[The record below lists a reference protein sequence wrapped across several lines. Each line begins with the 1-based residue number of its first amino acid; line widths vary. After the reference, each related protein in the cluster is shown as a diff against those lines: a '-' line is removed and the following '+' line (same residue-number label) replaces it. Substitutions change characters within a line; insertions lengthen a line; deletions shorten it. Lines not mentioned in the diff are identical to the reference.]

1 MFRDRTDGG
10 QLLALQ
16 LTKYKNNP
24 DLLVL
29 ALPRG
34 GVPVGY
40 EIAKA
45 LNATLDVFVVRKL
58 GVPGHE
64 EFGMG
69 AIASGGARIL
79 NDQIIRHL
87 HISPETID
95 AVTSREEME
104 LQRRE
109 RLYRGDRGP
118 LNIHGKTVI
127 LVDDGLATGSSMKAA
142 IAAVRQ
148 QNPARIV
155 VAVPTAPP
163 ATCAELKTVAD
174 EVICAMTPQY
184 FRAVGEWYESFAQ
197 TTDAEVQ
204 DLMKKGA
211 QVQIGLF

>member
-1 MFRDRTDGG
+1 M
-10 QLLALQ
+10 
-16 LTKYKNNP
+16 KYKNNP
-24 DLLVL
+24 DILVL

-64 EFGMG
+64 ELGMG
-69 AIASGGARIL
+69 AIASGGARVL
-79 NDQIIRHL
+79 NDQVIRQL

-95 AVTSREEME
+95 SVTSREEME

-109 RLYRGDRGP
+109 RLYRGDRSA
-118 LNIHGKTVI
+118 LNIHNKTVI

-155 VAVPTAPP
+155 VAVPTAPVE
-163 ATCAELKTVAD
+163 TCAELKAEAD
-174 EVICAMTPQY
+174 EVICAMTPEC
-184 FRAVGEWYESFAQ
+184 FRAVGEWYGSFPQ
-197 TTDAEVQ
+197 TTDAEVR
-204 DLMKKGA
+204 DLMKEA
-211 QVQIGLF
+211 A